1 MSKPLTTHAM
11 LVTLNIGQWTARKHD
26 KSVTAEVDRA
36 HAAKDGGRY
45 NKLLIDK
52 AALDPID
59 QIVGAARQH
68 HYKVTLAWGDNGDR
82 LLIASLF
89 MEFAQEMRRFRSGI
103 EQRVC
108 TLVNDYPRLVQEARK
123 RLGTMY
129 DPTDYP
135 DVSEIRK
142 RFYFNLEY
150 SPVPTANDFRV
161 DLSAEHVEAIKA
173 DIQRVEHERQDKA
186 MREVFDRVRKIVGK
200 IHEQTKDE
208 DRRIYDSALENA
220 RDLADLLPALNFT
233 NNPQLTTVEAD
244 IRKLLVPADRL
255 RQDKRLRADTAKAAD
270 AILAALPWR

>member
-59 QIVGAARQH
+59 QIVGASRQH

-82 LLIASLF
+82 LLAASLF
-89 MEFAQEMRRFRSGI
+89 MEFTQEMRRFRTEF
-103 EQRVC
+103 EQRVR

-129 DPTDYP
+129 DPNDYP
-135 DVSEIRK
+135 ATSDISN

>member
-59 QIVGAARQH
+59 QIVGASRQH

-82 LLIASLF
+82 LLAASLF
-89 MEFAQEMRRFRSGI
+89 MEFTQEMRRFRTEF
-103 EQRVC
+103 EQRVR

-129 DPTDYP
+129 DPNDYP
-135 DVSEIRK
+135 ATSDISN

-161 DLSAEHVEAIKA
+161 DLSAEHVETIKA

-270 AILAALPWR
+270 AILAALPWA

>member
-59 QIVGAARQH
+59 QIVGASRQH

-82 LLIASLF
+82 LLAASLF
-89 MEFAQEMRRFRSGI
+89 MEFTQEMRRFRTEF
-103 EQRVC
+103 EQRVR

-129 DPTDYP
+129 DPNDYP
-135 DVSEIRK
+135 ATSDISS

-200 IHEQTKDE
+200 IHEQTKDK

-270 AILAALPWR
+270 AILAALPWA